1 MKHENKQR
9 METKDTCFCEECF
22 IDILFLVLE
31 ILKGRRHFVPTSP
44 TSHGYISWKTLWWI
58 ALILYFFLLIK
69 NWHFS
74 GSSFIRFNSK
84 FVFPDPEP
92 PIINILYGWS
102 NLWPT
107 RIMFFCFFF
116 YNIIKVNHFLYPF
129 IILLH
134 LISSFSLIRSLLI
147 PYACVSIES
156 NDCILSSSFELNAI
170 LLISSVKTM
179 WKYYLWFLLSIL
191 ILFFSRYFI
200 LFSSLVASKHF
211 L

>member
-58 ALILYFFLLIK
+58 ALILYFFLLFK

-74 GSSFIRFNSK
+74 GSSFIRFNNK

-134 LISSFSLIRSLLI
+134 LISSFFT
-147 PYACVSIES
+147 Y
-156 NDCILSSSFELNAI
+156 
-170 LLISSVKTM
+170 
-179 WKYYLWFLLSIL
+179 
-191 ILFFSRYFI
+191 
-200 LFSSLVASKHF
+200 
-211 L
+211 